1 MSYNIDHIFYIN
13 LDRRPDRR
21 EEIEGELSKYGLSE
35 KSERFT
41 AIDRP
46 GKGIVGCTYSHLEV
60 IKLAKERQ
68 YKNVL
73 ILEDDFQF
81 INTKEVFESK
91 LEHFFT
97 EYKNKNKKYDV
108 LMLAYLMCNYEETD
122 DVIIRRV
129 IEATTAAAYII
140 HEDYY
145 QKLIDLYTIHAPL
158 LEETMHHWI
167 YANDQIWKQLQRVDN
182 WYYFTDRIGKQRPG
196 YSDNSEMYLEMPC

>member
-1 MSYNIDHIFYIN
+1 MSNNIDHIFYIN

-21 EEIEGELSKYGLSE
+21 EEIENELAMYGLSE

-41 AIDRP
+41 AFDTP

-73 ILEDDFQF
+73 ILEDDFLF
-81 INTKEVFESK
+81 ENTKEVFESK

-97 EYKNKNKKYDV
+97 EYKDKKYDV
-108 LMLAYLMCNYEETD
+108 LMLAYLIGSYEETD
-122 DVIIRRV
+122 DVTIRRV
-129 IEATTAAAYII
+129 IEANTAAAYII

-145 QKLIDLYTIHAPL
+145 QKLIDLYTVHAPL
-158 LEETMHHWI
+158 LEETMWHWV
-167 YANDQIWKQLQRVDN
+167 YANDQVWKQLQKVDN
-182 WYYFTDRIGKQRPG
+182 WYYFTERIGKQRSG
-196 YSDNSEMYLEMPC
+196 YSDNSEMYMEMVW